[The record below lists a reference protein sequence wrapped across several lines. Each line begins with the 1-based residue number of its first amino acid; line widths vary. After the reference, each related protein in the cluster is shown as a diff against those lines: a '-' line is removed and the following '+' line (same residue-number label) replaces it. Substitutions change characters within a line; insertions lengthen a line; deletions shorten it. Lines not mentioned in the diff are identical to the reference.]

1 MVNKLQGN
9 YANLN
14 ALLAQSVNNSNQ
26 TSMPTGLQSRA
37 HLAPS
42 TAIITDEMLS
52 QFSDEQ
58 VDEILNQQL
67 SSLLTIS
74 SAPSGSNYKLSSEE
88 VALRT
93 VISSQQE
100 GLLKNERSDQL
111 IERLN
116 SSVKN
121 IQGAYANTS
130 DILSNLGQLGF
141 NQKTFLA
148 SSQQRVER
156 SLDPFMESFNRE
168 RYEDD
173 DNYGFTPSG
182 TGTWSTISSL
192 TALVDMDHFYDL
204 FAEQYASVT
213 DAPGE
218 LVSSSFTVPS

>member
-14 ALLAQSVNNSNQ
+14 ALLAQSVNNPNQ
-26 TSMPTGLQSRA
+26 TSVPTGLQSRA

-42 TAIITDEMLS
+42 SATITDEMLS
-52 QFSDEQ
+52 QFSDQQ

-173 DNYGFTPSG
+173 DNYG
-182 TGTWSTISSL
+182 
-192 TALVDMDHFYDL
+192 LVNPPVD
-204 FAEQYASVT
+204 
-213 DAPGE
+213 
-218 LVSSSFTVPS
+218 